1 MDPSKAEPSNEDE
14 LRALYDLLRSDP
26 QEFLTRASSW
36 ISQDPSNGGA
46 YFTRHNGWMQV
57 GQPELALS
65 DLNKSIEL
73 EPSQMDFLSK
83 GDVLRHLGR
92 YPEAIAAYRQG
103 EAMDPEAWEKDVI
116 GLYCQADTFAR
127 LGDERTALAYC
138 SRLPDDFWT
147 PGLQGAPA
155 GTKAEVAHQL
165 RAVAAAAPKNGQ

>member
-1 MDPSKAEPSNEDE
+1 MEPSRKEPENAEE
-14 LRALYDLLRSDP
+14 LRVLYDLLRSDP

-103 EAMDPEAWEKDVI
+103 EAMDPETWEKDVI

-138 SRLPDDFWT
+138 SRLPEISGRPAFRAHR
-147 PGLQGAPA
+147 PGP
-155 GTKAEVAHQL
+155 
-165 RAVAAAAPKNGQ
+165 RRR